1 MDSFKR
7 IVGVYLILVA
17 AVVAIHTVAEPLYY
31 TSTEASPYSP
41 HWNKINALMVL
52 AIVLGLVFGCMRKRS
67 VGGEEGSA
75 VTREYLEAHVL
86 FYGLLFVGILF
97 FWNFFNGDCARDRI
111 GSVDF
116 DRRRPA
122 DHPGRNGRLSAQ
134 IPVKIYRT
142 ARQAV
147 RGFNAFYRARSVDRR
162 GCSCSP

>member
-41 HWNKINALMVL
+41 HWSKINALMVL
-52 AIVLGLVFGCMRKRS
+52 AIVLGLVFGCMRKRGID
-67 VGGEEGSA
+67 GGEGSA

-97 FWNFFNGDCARDRI
+97 FWNFFNLHSPG
-111 GSVDF
+111 F
-116 DRRRPA
+116 RRRL
-122 DHPGRNGRLSAQ
+122 RTRS
-134 IPVKIYRT
+134 YR
-142 ARQAV
+142 QC
-147 RGFNAFYRARSVDRR
+147 GL
-162 GCSCSP
+162 

>member
-41 HWNKINALMVL
+41 HWSKINALMVL
-52 AIVLGLVFGCMRKRS
+52 AIVLGLVFGCIRKRS

-86 FYGLLFVGILF
+86 FYGLLFVAILF
-97 FWNFFNGDCARDRI
+97 FWNFFNLH
-111 GSVDF
+111 S
-116 DRRRPA
+116 
-122 DHPGRNGRLSAQ
+122 PGFTAIAHEVVSAVW
-134 IPVKIYRT
+134 IVIDAALPLILGATGASLLRS
-142 ARQAV
+142 
-147 RGFNAFYRARSVDRR
+147 RG
-162 GCSCSP
+162 

>member
-97 FWNFFNGDCARDRI
+97 FWNFFNLH
-111 GSVDF
+111 S
-116 DRRRPA
+116 
-122 DHPGRNGRLSAQ
+122 PGFTAIAHEIVSAVW
-134 IPVKIYRT
+134 ILIDAALPIILG
-142 ARQAV
+142 AMGASLL
-147 RGFNAFYRARSVDRR
+147 RSR
-162 GCSCSP
+162 